1 MTGLGFASLSFALAY
16 AGFTGL
22 CLAMERH
29 HEQVF
34 GVRRIPRL
42 RRLGLTGGGWLLLTG
57 SLLPLLTAQGT
68 GAGAGITLWLGLL
81 TAAALALA
89 LLLSYAPRRVPAVTL
104 AFAVLAGSALLLPA

>member
-1 MTGLGFASLSFALAY
+1 MTGLGFTALSFALAY

-42 RRLGLTGGGWLLLTG
+42 RRLGLTGGGWLLLAG
-57 SLLPLLTAQGT
+57 SLLLLLIAQ